1 MKRFLHFNLAQSAG
15 RRVRRGAQ
23 FLLTLALLVASSAV
37 WGQSGGEL
45 RFCLTAEPK
54 TLNPL
59 LVQDNQSETV
69 AYLTSGV
76 LLRVNRITQKAQPEL
91 ATEWKVL
98 DGGKRIR
105 FKLRSG
111 ARFSDGTSFSS
122 ADVAYTMQKLMDPA
136 LHTAVGDAFRS
147 GEGKVYTS
155 VISPAVI
162 EITFAAPVAN
172 LVNLFD
178 TVPIVSSASPLK
190 EMAALGPFYI
200 AEHKSGSYILLKR
213 NPYYW
218 KKDSGGRQLP
228 YLDSIRLD
236 IEQNREIEA
245 LRFKRGEI
253 HLINIVS
260 PAIYD
265 KFSMQDRNLVQDAGP
280 SADTEQLWFNQVAS
294 APIPAYKLAWFTS
307 TNFRRAISEAINRDD
322 LARIVFRGHA
332 RPAIGVISPANKFWF
347 NEKLKPHSYD
357 TASALRRLQ
366 QDGFHLD
373 NGVLRDKGG
382 NAVEFSI
389 ITNAG
394 NIARESMATMIQEDL
409 KKIGIKVN
417 VATLDFPT
425 IIERITQKFNYEAC
439 ILGGVNGDLDP
450 NSQMNIWLS
459 SAENHQWNPS
469 QKTPATSWEAEID
482 TLMRAQASSGDEHKR
497 KQYWDRVQEIAWEQ
511 EPFIYL
517 VNKDTLVAVAS
528 NVKNV
533 QPSALRPQ
541 TFWNVEQLELK

>member
-1 MKRFLHFNLAQSAG
+1 MKRILRL
-15 RRVRRGAQ
+15 V
-23 FLLTLALLVASSAV
+23 LLLASSALLA
-37 WGQSGGEL
+37 QNGGEL
-45 RFCLTAEPK
+45 RFCLHAEPK
-54 TLNPL
+54 SFDPL
-59 LVQDNQSETV
+59 MAEDEQSETV
-69 AYLTSGV
+69 RYLTGGV
-76 LLRVNRITQKAQPEL
+76 LLRVNRVTQKPQPEL

-105 FKLRSG
+105 FKLREG
-111 ARFSDGTSFSS
+111 ARYSDGTPFS
-122 ADVAYTMQKLMDPA
+122 ATDVAYTMQRLMDPA
-136 LHTAVGDAFRS
+136 LHSVIGDQFRS
-147 GEGKVYTS
+147 GQGKASTRI
-155 VISPAVI
+155 ISPSVV
-162 EITFAAPVAN
+162 EITFPAPVAN

-178 TVPIVSSASPLK
+178 TVSMISSTSPQK

-200 AEHKSGSYILLKR
+200 AEHKAGAYILLKR

-218 KKDSGGRQLP
+218 KKDSSGHQLP
-228 YLDSIRLD
+228 YLDAIRLE

-245 LRFKRGEI
+245 LRFRRGEI
-253 HLINIVS
+253 HLIDSVP

-265 KFSMQDRNLVQDAGP
+265 KFSAQDRSLVRDAGP
-280 SADTEQLWFNQVAS
+280 SANTEQLWFNQAPS

-307 TNFRRAISEAINRDD
+307 TNFRRAVSEAINRED

-332 RPAIGVISPANKFWF
+332 RPAVGIISSANKFWF
-347 NEKLKPHSYD
+347 NEKLKPHPYD

-373 NGVLRDKGG
+373 NGVLRDKSG

-394 NIARESMATMIQEDL
+394 NPARASMATMIQEDL

-425 IIERITQKFNYEAC
+425 VIERITEKFSYEAC
-439 ILGGVNGDLDP
+439 LLGGVNADLDP
-450 NSQMNIWLS
+450 NSQMNIWIS
-459 SAENHQWNPS
+459 SAENHQWNPN
-469 QKTPATSWEAEID
+469 QKSPATAWEAEVD

-517 VNKDTLVAVAS
+517 VNMDALVAVAS
-528 NVKNV
+528 SVKNA
-533 QPSALRPQ
+533 QPSPLRPQ
-541 TFWNVEQLELK
+541 TFWNVEELELK

>member
-1 MKRFLHFNLAQSAG
+1 MKRFLL
-15 RRVRRGAQ
+15 RCV
-23 FLLTLALLVASSAV
+23 LLLASSALLA
-37 WGQSGGEL
+37 QSGGEL
-45 RFCLTAEPK
+45 RFCLSAEPK

-69 AYLTSGV
+69 SFLTGGV
-76 LLRVNRITQKAQPEL
+76 LVRVNRITQKAQPEL
-91 ATEWKVL
+91 ATDWKL
-98 DGGKRIR
+98 MDGGKRIR
-105 FKLRSG
+105 FKLRQG
-111 ARFSDGTSFSS
+111 ARYSDGTPFSS
-122 ADVAYTMQKLMDPA
+122 ADVAYTMQQLMDPA
-136 LHTAVGDAFRS
+136 LHSAVGDAFRS
-147 GEGKVYTS
+147 SEGRVATRI
-155 VISPAVI
+155 ISPAEI
-162 EITFAAPVAN
+162 EIIFPAPVAN

-178 TVPIVSSASPLK
+178 TVPMVSATSPLK

-200 AEHKSGSYILLKR
+200 AEHKPGSYILLKR

-218 KKDSGGRQLP
+218 KKDANGHQLP
-228 YLDSIRLD
+228 YLDAVRLE

-245 LRFKRGEI
+245 LRFRRGEI

-265 KFSMQDRNLVQDAGP
+265 KFSTQDQSLVRDAGP
-280 SADTEQLWFNQVAS
+280 SADTEQLWFNQMRT
-294 APIPAYKLAWFTS
+294 APLPAYKLAWFTS
-307 TNFRRAISEAINRDD
+307 TNFRRAISESINRED
-322 LARIVFRGHA
+322 LARLVFRGHA

-347 NEKLKPHSYD
+347 NDKLKAHPYD
-357 TASALRRLQ
+357 TGSALRRLQ

-373 NGVLRDKGG
+373 NGVLRDKSG

-394 NIARESMATMIQEDL
+394 NSARESMATMIQQDL

-439 ILGGVNGDLDP
+439 LLGGVNGDLDP

-459 SAENHQWNPS
+459 SAENHQWNPN
-469 QKTPATSWEAEID
+469 QKTPATPWEAEID
-482 TLMRAQASSGDEHKR
+482 NLMRAQASSGDEHKR
-497 KQYWDRVQEIAWEQ
+497 KQDWDRVQEIAWEQ

-517 VNKDTLVAVAS
+517 VNKDALVAVAS
-528 NVKNV
+528 SVKNA

-541 TFWNVEQLELK
+541 TFWNVEELELK